1 MRPTQPASDFPSPRA
16 LRRARHCSTENE
28 RLRRVNGR
36 AISVLCALLLTAAAQ
51 AQADE
56 PGAQSPTPATTSS
69 APATTS
75 SAPSPDVAASA
86 VQPTTSASSTVTS
99 DQLSDLDRRTRDI
112 RDQVFRSKARLSLL
126 TETLLGSAQ
135 GGAKLVVVQK
145 DQMGRLYQMVKV
157 SYQLDG
163 REVYVRSLEPG
174 RPTDS
179 KEQNVY
185 DGNVRPGDHTLAIA
199 VTYRGDGNKVFSYY
213 DQYQFTAKAAH
224 RFSVVDGQTTRL
236 EVRCFEKGNPMLVR
250 VEDRPAFDFR
260 VESTKKAN

>member
-69 APATTS
+69 APA
-75 SAPSPDVAASA
+75 PDVAASA

>member
-1 MRPTQPASDFPSPRA
+1 MRPTQPGRQFASP
-16 LRRARHCSTENE
+16 
-28 RLRRVNGR
+28 
-36 AISVLCALLLTAAAQ
+36 CALLRAQACSTASSRREHWAQQAIGWLTRVSLLVVLSASYPAGAEEPSSTTVPPTTATQPASAAQ
-51 AQADE
+51 
-56 PGAQSPTPATTSS
+56 P
-69 APATTS
+69 APATTP
-75 SAPSPDVAASA
+75 APIPPSPNN
-86 VQPTTSASSTVTS
+86 
-99 DQLSDLDRRTRDI
+99 DQLSDLDRRTREL

-163 REVYVRSLEPG
+163 REVFVRSLEPG
-174 RPTDS
+174 HPAEP
-179 KEQNVY
+179 KAQNVY
-185 DGNVRPGDHTLAIA
+185 DGNVRPGDHTLAVS

-213 DQYQFTAKAAH
+213 EQYTFTAKAAH
-224 RFSVVDGQTTRL
+224 RFSVTDGQTTRL
-236 EVRCFEKGNPMLVR
+236 EVVCFEKGNPLLVR

>member
-1 MRPTQPASDFPSPRA
+1 MSSATPAA
-16 LRRARHCSTENE
+16 AST
-28 RLRRVNGR
+28 
-36 AISVLCALLLTAAAQ
+36 TAAQ
-51 AQADE
+51 DVPQSS
-56 PGAQSPTPATTSS
+56 SPTTPAVRSS
-69 APATTS
+69 
-75 SAPSPDVAASA
+75 
-86 VQPTTSASSTVTS
+86 PTFAS
-99 DQLSDLDRRTRDI
+99 DQLSDLDRRTREI

-145 DQMGRLYQMVKV
+145 DEMGRLYQMVKV

-174 RPTDS
+174 RPAEP
-179 KEQNVY
+179 KQQNVY

-224 RFSVVDGQTTRL
+224 RFTVTDGQITRL
-236 EVRCFEKGNPMLVR
+236 EVRCFEKGNPLLVR

>member
-1 MRPTQPASDFPSPRA
+1 MRPTQPASDFPIPRA
-16 LRRARHCSTENE
+16 LRRARQCSTEYAC
-28 RLRRVNGR
+28 LRR
-36 AISVLCALLLTAAAQ
+36 APFLAASLLLLGISAR

-56 PGAQSPTPATTSS
+56 PSAPSPTPATTSPTPAATS
-69 APATTS
+69 ATQGP
-75 SAPSPDVAASA
+75 PAASA
-86 VQPTTSASSTVTS
+86 SPTFTSE
-99 DQLSDLDRRTRDI
+99 QLSDLDRRTRDI
-112 RDQVFRSKARLSLL
+112 RDQAFRSKARLSLL

-145 DQMGRLYQMVKV
+145 DEMGRLYQMVKV

-163 REVYVRSLEPG
+163 REVYVRSIEPG
-174 RPTDS
+174 RPAEP
-179 KEQNVY
+179 KQQNVY

-224 RFSVVDGQTTRL
+224 RFTVTDGQTTKL

>member
-1 MRPTQPASDFPSPRA
+1 M
-16 LRRARHCSTENE
+16 
-28 RLRRVNGR
+28 
-36 AISVLCALLLTAAAQ
+36 
-51 AQADE
+51 
-56 PGAQSPTPATTSS
+56 
-69 APATTS
+69 
-75 SAPSPDVAASA
+75 
-86 VQPTTSASSTVTS
+86 
-99 DQLSDLDRRTRDI
+99 
-112 RDQVFRSKARLSLL
+112 FRSKARLSLL

-145 DQMGRLYQMVKV
+145 TKWDGCTRW
-157 SYQLDG
+157 SRSAISLDG

-250 VEDRPAFDFR
+250 AGRPSR
-260 VESTKKAN
+260 LRPPSREHQEGQPT